1 MEYRRLGNTGL
12 EISTIGLGT
21 NNFGGRSD
29 FEESKS
35 VLNQCLES
43 GVNFLDTA
51 NAYQQGKSE
60 EIIGEVIS
68 KAGHR
73 KDMIFA
79 TKVGLPMGGG
89 PPGTP
94 QTKPNI
100 SGASRLH
107 IMEQVEQSLRR
118 LQTDYIDL
126 YYMHR
131 WDPNTPIE
139 ETVRALDDLV
149 HQGKV
154 RYIGASNYTA
164 WQLAEA
170 IYTSR
175 TQNLYEFSCLQVE
188 YSMLVRDVEKE
199 AVPFSERYNVGVIPY
214 FPLAGGFLTGKYSK
228 GTDPEEGTRFAK
240 TPMFQ
245 ERYMSDRNWEMLGK
259 VGSFA
264 GERGH
269 STAELAFAW
278 LLANPTIPSVIA
290 GATKPEQVEANAK
303 AAEWKLTADEV
314 AEVTALLG
322 YGPR

>member
-12 EISTIGLGT
+12 EISVIGLGT

-29 FEESKS
+29 FDESKA

-51 NAYQQGKSE
+51 NAYSAGKSE

-68 KAGHR
+68 KGGHR
-73 KDMIFA
+73 QDMIIA
-79 TKVGLPMGGG
+79 TKVGLNVSGG

-94 QTKPNI
+94 PSKPNM
-100 SGASRLH
+100 GGGSRLH
-107 IMEQVEQSLRR
+107 IMNEVEKSLRR
-118 LQTDYIDL
+118 LQTDYIDV

-131 WDPNTPIE
+131 WDANTPME
-139 ETVRALDDLV
+139 ETLRALDDLV

-170 IYTSR
+170 IHTSR
-175 TQNLYEFSCLQVE
+175 NQGLYEFSCLQVE
-188 YSMLVRDVEKE
+188 YSMLVRDVEAE
-199 AVPFSERYNVGVIPY
+199 AVPFSEKYNVGVIPY
-214 FPLAGGFLTGKYSK
+214 FPLAAGFLTGKYSQ
-228 GTDPEEGTRFAK
+228 GTDPAEGTRFAK
-240 TPMFQ
+240 TPMFKD
-245 ERYMSDRNWEMLGK
+245 RYMSDKNWDVLGK

-322 YGPR
+322 